1 MEVCEMDDSRE
12 ARPPVLTGRRAM
24 VVGVANEHSIAWGC
38 ARAFRELGAEVALTY
53 LNEKAKPWVEPLA
66 RSIDAPLLM
75 PLDVEKP
82 GELEAAFERVA
93 ADWGRLDVLVHSI
106 AWAPKDDLQGGLL
119 NCSAEGFARAMD
131 VSCHSFIRMARLAAP
146 LMTEGGT
153 MFAMSYFGA
162 EKVVDNYNVMGPVK
176 AALEASC
183 RYLAFELGPRG
194 IRVHPVSPGPLK
206 TRAASGLKD
215 FDLLLSE
222 AAQKAPIGELVD
234 VMDVGYACAFLATP
248 FARRITGGTIY
259 VDGGV
264 HVVA

>member
-1 MEVCEMDDSRE
+1 MDIQPQ
-12 ARPPVLTGRRAM
+12 ARPPVLAGRRAL

-53 LNEKAKPWVEPLA
+53 LDEKSKAWVEPLA
-66 RSIDAPLLM
+66 RSIGAPLLL

-82 GELEAAFERVA
+82 GELDAVFARLG

-106 AWAPKDDLQGGLL
+106 AWAPKGDLQGGLL

-131 VSCHSFIRMARLAAP
+131 VSCHSFVRMARLAAP

-153 MFAMSYFGA
+153 MFAMSYVGA

-222 AAQKAPIGELVD
+222 AAEKAPIGELVD